1 MAVAEHPL
9 PLPHAP
15 VRTLFP
21 DVWFAP
27 STIRMSWPPI
37 TFSRNMVVVRGE
49 RGLVLLNPVRLSGD
63 AEATLLREG
72 PITDAIRLGT
82 YHGRDDAYYVDRF
95 GAVLWGVPGR
105 YTYPEPA
112 RAREI
117 VDGGALPIPGARAL
131 VFTGTTL
138 PECVVHLPEHRLLI
152 TCDSVQHYENDD
164 RLSLLA
170 RLVMYPMG
178 FFKPCVIGPI
188 WLKAV
193 TPEGRSVRSD
203 FERILALDFDCLV
216 SAHGTPKL
224 GGAKDAL
231 RAQVERLPA

>member
-1 MAVAEHPL
+1 MAVAEHPS

-21 DVWFAP
+21 GVWFAP
-27 STIRMSWPPI
+27 STISMRWPPI

-49 RGLVLLNPVRLSGD
+49 RGLVLLNPVRLSED
-63 AEATLLREG
+63 AEATLVREG
-72 PITDAIRLGT
+72 PITDAVRLGT

-95 GAVLWGVPGR
+95 GAALWGVPGR
-105 YTYPEPA
+105 YAYPEPA
-112 RAREI
+112 LAREI

-131 VFTGTTL
+131 VFTQTTL

-188 WLKAV
+188 WLKSV
-193 TPEGRSVRSD
+193 VPEGGSVRSD

-231 RAQVERLPA
+231 RAQVERLAA